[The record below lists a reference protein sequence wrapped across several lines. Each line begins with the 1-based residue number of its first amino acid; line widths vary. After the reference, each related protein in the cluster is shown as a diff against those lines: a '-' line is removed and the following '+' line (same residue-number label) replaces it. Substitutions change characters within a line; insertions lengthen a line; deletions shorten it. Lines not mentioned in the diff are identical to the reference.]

1 MILRHPVLAVALAV
15 GLSSVGP
22 PAPVAS
28 EGVGNPEQGGGLFAS
43 KQCARCHQPQGR
55 PGPGPGLE
63 ALRRPQGA
71 FVLAGRLWNHAPAMF
86 TVLTQEGIVW
96 PQLTQGEMAD
106 LMAYLG
112 ADPARDSAPDLFK
125 GQVTL
130 LRKACLKCH
139 SLRGEGARVGP
150 DLADASPAYA
160 SATAWAATMWQHAP
174 RMAVKALELGIL
186 YPRFVDDEMGNLVG
200 FLKSAGR
207 SR

>member
-1 MILRHPVLAVALAV
+1 MTWGHALGSLVLGASCLAAATAAVAAER
-15 GLSSVGP
+15 
-22 PAPVAS
+22 PADA
-28 EGVGNPEQGGGLFAS
+28 GQGRSLFTS
-43 KQCARCHQPQGR
+43 KQCARCHQPRSQ
-55 PGPGPGLE
+55 PAIGPALE
-63 ALRRPQGA
+63 DLRRPQGA
-71 FVLAGRLWNHAPAMF
+71 FELAGRLWNHAPAMF

-96 PQLTQGEMAD
+96 PPLTESEMAD

-112 ADPARDSAPDLFK
+112 AEPARDPAPDLFK

-160 SATAWAATMWQHAP
+160 SAPAWAATMWQHAP

-200 FLKSAGR
+200 FLKSAAR

>member
-1 MILRHPVLAVALAV
+1 MAADSP
-15 GLSSVGP
+15 
-22 PAPVAS
+22 
-28 EGVGNPEQGGGLFAS
+28 GNPERGRELFS
-43 KQCARCHQPQGR
+43 GKQCAHCHR
-55 PGPGPGLE
+55 PRGQAAAGPPLDE
-63 ALRRPQGA
+63 LRRPQGA

-96 PQLTQGEMAD
+96 PRLTEGEMAD

-112 ADPARDSAPDLFK
+112 AEPARDRAPDLFK

-150 DLADASPAYA
+150 DLADGSPAYA

-200 FLKSAGR
+200 FLRSATR